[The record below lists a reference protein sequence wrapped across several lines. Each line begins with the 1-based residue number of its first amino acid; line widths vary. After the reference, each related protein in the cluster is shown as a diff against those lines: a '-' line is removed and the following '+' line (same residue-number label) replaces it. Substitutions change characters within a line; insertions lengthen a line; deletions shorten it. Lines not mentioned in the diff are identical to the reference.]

1 VTARRTLWY
10 TSRPPVLSD
19 SRYCQQ
25 SVCHHQVVLV
35 SVPTLCPAHSTLF
48 AGEGKPVSDRQ
59 DFFLAAVQIRF
70 VFVQTVR
77 TSSPINPIFFL
88 RRLPK
93 KGYAY
98 EGNIKLNELVRLYTK
113 EYSSAKTKDEKS
125 NIVSTIAAEVHRLSP
140 NGGFVKRD
148 EEGWYEVGAFLAR
161 EKISQVFRNILQDNY
176 KSSTRMRRVVRQAQR
191 QLLRSGDP
199 SYATTTTTTNGAS
212 SPNDSVTGKYWA
224 VFKQ

>member
-1 VTARRTLWY
+1 MPPPGGTRLSAKFVPGPFDVICGRGKTCKRPARMFLGGCLN
-10 TSRPPVLSD
+10 SFLFLCKLSLIPHE
-19 SRYCQQ
+19 SY
-25 SVCHHQVVLV
+25 
-35 SVPTLCPAHSTLF
+35 
-48 AGEGKPVSDRQ
+48 
-59 DFFLAAVQIRF
+59 FFLAP
-70 VFVQTVR
+70 T
-77 TSSPINPIFFL
+77 T
-88 RRLPK
+88 K

-98 EGNIKLNELVRLYTK
+98 EGNIKLNELVRHYTK

-140 NGGFVKRD
+140 NGGFVKKD

-199 SYATTTTTTNGAS
+199 SYATTTTTANGAS